1 MKNIFNYIIK
11 KSKIGKNKSES
22 KKLQKLKKKLAT
34 IEAPPPNIMELN
46 KEEKNCH
53 NRVPCY

>member
-22 KKLQKLKKKLAT
+22 KKTTKTEKKLAT
-34 IEAPPPNIMELN
+34 IEAPPNIMELN
-46 KEEKNCH
+46 KEEKKCH
-53 NRVPCY
+53 NRVPSY

>member
-22 KKLQKLKKKLAT
+22 KKTTKTEKKLAT
-34 IEAPPPNIMELN
+34 IEAPPKHHGTE
-46 KEEKNCH
+46 
-53 NRVPCY
+53 

>member
-22 KKLQKLKKKLAT
+22 KKTTKTEKKT
-34 IEAPPPNIMELN
+34 
-46 KEEKNCH
+46 CH
-53 NRVPCY
+53 NRGPPQTSWN